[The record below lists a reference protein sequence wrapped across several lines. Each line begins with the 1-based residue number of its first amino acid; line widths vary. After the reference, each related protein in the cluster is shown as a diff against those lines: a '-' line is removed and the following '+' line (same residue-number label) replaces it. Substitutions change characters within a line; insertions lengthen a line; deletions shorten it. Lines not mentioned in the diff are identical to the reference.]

1 MLHPLLG
8 GLNLEFLKKMVARG
22 AYRMSNGGRM
32 AGQKGQNRVAN
43 MVKLG

>member
-8 GLNLEFLKKMVARG
+8 SLNLEFPKEMVARG

-32 AGQKGQNRVAN
+32 AGQKGQNGVAN
-43 MVKLG
+43 VVKLG